1 MSKNTSRSSSVP
13 SKRPN
18 SVNSVVSDVTSEVSP
33 LINEKQQKLLLENLK
48 THKKSSHVEFSQN
61 PSKDVLLDV
70 SLIKTST
77 KISESVNT
85 SSFEPIV
92 EKTHK
97 NVITNRSLLVQD
109 EVDQGSSGLNQVK
122 NPGGV
127 RDLF

>member
-33 LINEKQQKLLLENLK
+33 FINENQQKLLENLK